1 MGVAQDATSR
11 SSIVSFPES
20 RVGTWERG
28 KPLHC
33 ESQKKQRV
41 HMHGVLLASFGSS
54 PPGCRLSDVEED
66 KDLLAEASLP
76 RRVS

>member
-33 ESQKKQRV
+33 ESQKSKGCIC
-41 HMHGVLLASFGSS
+41 MASYSLILAAVLLVV
-54 PPGCRLSDVEED
+54 GCLMLRKTKTYWL
-66 KDLLAEASLP
+66 KLLFP
-76 RRVS
+76 VG